1 MIIRVIDGI
10 GRLDMEKETDFYTG
24 TMAKVYAGQGHWD
37 KAAEIYRHLLR
48 VEPERTDYLE
58 ALAEAERMLSATRK
72 KSVEDLASLF
82 HEWIDLMLKYKNL
95 QRLRRFKN

>member
-1 MIIRVIDGI
+1 
-10 GRLDMEKETDFYTG
+10 
-24 TMAKVYAGQGHWD
+24 
-37 KAAEIYRHLLR
+37 

-95 QRLRRFKN
+95 QRLRRFKK

>member
-1 MIIRVIDGI
+1 
-10 GRLDMEKETDFYTG
+10 
-24 TMAKVYAGQGHWD
+24 
-37 KAAEIYRHLLR
+37 

-72 KSVEDLASLF
+72 QPVEDLASLF

-95 QRLRRFKN
+95 QRLRRFKK